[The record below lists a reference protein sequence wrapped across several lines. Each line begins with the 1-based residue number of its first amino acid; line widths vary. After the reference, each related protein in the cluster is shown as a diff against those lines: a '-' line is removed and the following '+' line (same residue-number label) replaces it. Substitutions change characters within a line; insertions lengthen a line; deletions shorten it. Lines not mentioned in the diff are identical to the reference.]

1 MKNTFLKLI
10 TLLLVMT
17 VVISTLVACDVGI
30 TPTEA
35 PANEPTEAPT
45 GSLIE
50 RPTNGPAE
58 RPTEEDYDVDI
69 DGSVGEK
76 NTSTATESA
85 PPETPD
91 YSGNDN
97 ISGQIPTTAPDT
109 TATESPETAVTEAP
123 TEMPTEAPETCDG
136 LEFTSNGDKT
146 CYVSGIGSC
155 GYEPHIVI
163 PPVSPAGDTVV
174 AIGDGALEGCHRF
187 YTLVIPDSVKTI
199 GERAFADCYGL
210 RIITVG
216 TGVERIGEDAFV
228 NCGSLEELH
237 VGSIESWAQIDF
249 VGEYYSNPMIFTRDI
264 YLNGEEVTNLVI
276 NDVPSISKNAFKYCQ
291 SITSVEIGGSVEI
304 IGEGAFY
311 DCDNLRSLTIG
322 NGVKEICK
330 EAFYHC
336 NCINALELPESVEIL
351 GERAFSNCSILN
363 LVVSD
368 EITSIGVMAFYLSPV
383 EEFTG
388 PARLLGWISNG
399 NLVRVTITSGDTIGS
414 NGLKYCAIREIY
426 IPACVTRI
434 ESNAFYQCDYLT
446 IYCEVTEQPV
456 GWAEDWNATNCPVV
470 WGYVPEE

>member
-1 MKNTFLKLI
+1 MKNIFIKFI

-17 VVISTLVACDVGI
+17 VVISTLVACDGSI
-30 TPTEA
+30 TPTEN
-35 PANEPTEAPT
+35 PTSESTEAPT
-45 GSLIE
+45 SSLIE

-69 DGSVGEK
+69 DGSAGERD
-76 NTSTATESA
+76 TSTATESI
-85 PPETPD
+85 PTEEPN
-91 YSGNDN
+91 YSGNDEV
-97 ISGQIPTTAPDT
+97 SGQAPTSAPDT
-109 TATESPETAVTEAP
+109 TPTEAPETTVTEAP
-123 TEMPTEAPETCDG
+123 TETPTEAPATSDG

-155 GYEPHIVI
+155 GNDPHIVV

-174 AIGDGALEGCHRF
+174 AIGDGALEGCHNF
-187 YTLVIPDSVKTI
+187 YTLVIADSVKTI

-210 RIITVG
+210 NKITVG
-216 TGVERIGEDAFV
+216 TGVEKIGEDAFV

-264 YLNGEEVTNLVI
+264 YLNGEEVTDLVI

-291 SITSVEIGGSVEI
+291 SITSIEIGGSVEI
-304 IGEGAFY
+304 IEEGAFY
-311 DCDNLRSLTIG
+311 DCDNIRTLKIG

-336 NCINALELPESVEIL
+336 NCIDALELPESVERI
-351 GERAFSNCSILN
+351 GESAFSHCSILN
-363 LVVSD
+363 LVVSG
-368 EITSIGVMAFYLSPV
+368 EITSIGVRAFYLSPV

-388 PARLLGWISNG
+388 PAYLLGWISDG
-399 NLVRVTITSGDTIGS
+399 NLVRATITSGEFINS
-414 NGLKYCAIREIY
+414 NELQYCYIKEIY
-426 IPACVTRI
+426 IPACITRI
-434 ESNAFYQCDYLT
+434 GSNAFYGCDYLT
-446 IYCEVTEQPV
+446 IYCEVTEQPE